1 MKDYGCSRENVGL
14 RKVDVILLQGP
25 FIYLINMVKNSR
37 RHVNKF
43 LMQKA
48 NTENKESTNT

>member
-1 MKDYGCSRENVGL
+1 MGDSRENVGL